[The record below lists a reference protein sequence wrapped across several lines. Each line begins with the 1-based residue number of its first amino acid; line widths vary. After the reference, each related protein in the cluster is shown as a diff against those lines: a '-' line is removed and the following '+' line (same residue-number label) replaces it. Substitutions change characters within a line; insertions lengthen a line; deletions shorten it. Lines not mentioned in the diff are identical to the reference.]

1 MPAAI
6 GSRSAERLP
15 AGCVGSSSLA
25 LQIQARSF
33 ASLTPLGQPVGGLFP
48 LASARRALWLWLFV
62 REFES

>member
-1 MPAAI
+1 
-6 GSRSAERLP
+6 
-15 AGCVGSSSLA
+15 
-25 LQIQARSF
+25 LQIQAHSF